1 MAGPEVSIP
10 KRVQN
15 HCFNFK
21 FPVPNNNMIGY
32 HRTTRKIKENNEKSE
47 APQEIE
53 VTREN
58 NNTKKIKISDS
69 TTIVISKSV
78 WKDKDRLDIRTYI
91 ETEKYS
97 GPTKKGINVDIEK
110 IDEIITALK
119 EIKYEF
125 NQNRNLD

>member
-1 MAGPEVSIP
+1 MVNDISHDKEDP
-10 KRVQN
+10 
-15 HCFNFK
+15 
-21 FPVPNNNMIGY
+21 MIGY
-32 HRTTRKIKENNEKSE
+32 HKTTRKIKENNEKSE